1 MIEVVCAIILNPESK
16 IFAARRAPGKSFAGY
31 WEFPGGKI
39 EEGENGAEA
48 LQRELQEELGLDLEI
63 GPSLHT
69 VNWENKTGVFQLEA
83 FICESGLEGMDL
95 QDHDEWGWFE
105 IEDLLEVE
113 MMIADLAL
121 LPYLDK
127 YLSQN

>member
-48 LQRELQEELGLDLEI
+48 LQRELQEELGLTQVIYEVNFGCSVPLEHQI
-63 GPSLHT
+63 KA
-69 VNWENKTGVFQLEA
+69 VQLINEKVA
-83 FICESGLEGMDL
+83 PEL
-95 QDHDEWGWFE
+95 
-105 IEDLLEVE
+105 
-113 MMIADLAL
+113 
-121 LPYLDK
+121 
-127 YLSQN
+127 N